1 MTSWKRR
8 RNSWCFPHPVKTVLP
23 HATRKHIRLHQDD
36 VAAWRDQCRVG
47 CNLQV
52 VRSNGRYA
60 GWQAQYRRTLERG
73 RPPGSAL
80 GTNLTGNGYIAWD
93 PYYHNIPW
101 PKQICNEKQYSSC
114 TIQIAHADEKI
125 KHMLTCSTPSPLESG
140 RPQTSTH
147 RLRWIQIWPELW
159 IKWDLYHFGRAIF
172 NSGSSTFYIKTPLGH
187 VQHVVNIRHDMNVW
201 LFLCLACRLSAKV
214 HCR

>member
-8 RNSWCFPHPVKTVLP
+8 RNSWCFPHPVKTVPP

-36 VAAWRDQCRVG
+36 AAAWRDQCRVG

-73 RPPGSAL
+73 RPPASAL

-101 PKQICNEKQYSSC
+101 PKQICNEKQYNIGNNIILG
-114 TIQIAHADEKI
+114 TKKQKI
-125 KHMLTCSTPSPLESG
+125 RFQYSLYNVLSPHVLT
-140 RPQTSTH
+140 
-147 RLRWIQIWPELW
+147 
-159 IKWDLYHFGRAIF
+159 K
-172 NSGSSTFYIKTPLGH
+172 TF
-187 VQHVVNIRHDMNVW
+187 VWWMENNI
-201 LFLCLACRLSAKV
+201 LISQ
-214 HCR
+214 